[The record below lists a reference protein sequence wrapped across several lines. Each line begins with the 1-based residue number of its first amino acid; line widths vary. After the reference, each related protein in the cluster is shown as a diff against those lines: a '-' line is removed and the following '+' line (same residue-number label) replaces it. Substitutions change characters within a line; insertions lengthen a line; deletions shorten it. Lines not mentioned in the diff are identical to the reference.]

1 MARCGDVGA
10 DTAPERGFM
19 ERRASLPTLLV
30 TFGPSL
36 LLLSVMLGGV
46 LVPTP
51 TWAGALKGTIRFVG
65 ASLGPKR
72 VAVTTDQYVC
82 GKEKD
87 AEDLVVSRDRGI
99 KNAVIWLQT
108 PPPGARWEGSS
119 VPVQT
124 DQKEC
129 VFVPRVVVVP
139 AGGTVEFL
147 NNDRLL
153 HNLHA
158 ASPRENPAFNR
169 TQPKGRTI
177 PIVFKR
183 PEIIRVDCDLHPW
196 MRAWVVVADH
206 PFYALSNEQGEFSLP
221 NVPAGHYTLQIWQE
235 SLGTVS
241 RAVTVSDA
249 PVTTVTVEMASK

>member
-1 MARCGDVGA
+1 MK
-10 DTAPERGFM
+10 
-19 ERRASLPTLLV
+19 RRADLPTS
-30 TFGPSL
+30 FGRFL
-36 LLLSVMLGGV
+36 LLLGVMAGAALAPD
-46 LVPTP
+46 LA
-51 TWAGALKGTIRFVG
+51 WAGALKGHVRLVG
-65 ASLGPKR
+65 ASLGARKI
-72 VAVTTDQYVC
+72 AVTTDQYVC
-82 GKEKD
+82 GKEKE

-108 PPPGARWEGSS
+108 PPPGAKWEGPSL
-119 VPVQT
+119 PVQT

-196 MRAWVVVADH
+196 MRAWVVVAEH
-206 PFYALSNEQGEFSLP
+206 PFYALTDEHGEFSLA
-221 NVPAGHYTLQIWQE
+221 NVPAGQYALQIWQE
-235 SLGTVS
+235 SLGTVT
-241 RAVTVSDA
+241 RAVAVSDA
-249 PVTTVTVEMASK
+249 PVTTVTVELTPK